1 MELLARICP
10 LDVLRLFILLGFFLL
25 SGLGST
31 CSTWRGRRL
40 YGRMSAAVALRKFQ
54 QLVSA
59 VDYCHSRHIVHR
71 DLKVRWLPVFLVA
84 ENRPFRS

>member
-1 MELLARICP
+1 MNIPLTPISVCFCAEYIAR
-10 LDVLRLFILLGFFLL
+10 
-25 SGLGST
+25 
-31 CSTWRGRRL
+31 
-40 YGRMSAAVALRKFQ
+40 YGRMSEAVARRKFQ
-54 QLVSA
+54 QIVSA